1 MSSPPCRTQALAA
14 LSGAT
19 TCSDLDATYALPCEM
34 VCRDSTARRARARA
48 TRCPLAPQAPSL
60 ATLSCLTPRQASDS
74 QPPLSFTVMMWVVGV
89 GLFACLCCC
98 YQGLRVKQNK
108 GVGLM

>member
-1 MSSPPCRTQALAA
+1 
-14 LSGAT
+14 
-19 TCSDLDATYALPCEM
+19 M
-34 VCRDSTARRARARA
+34 VRRDSTARRARARA
-48 TRCPLAPQAPSL
+48 TRCPLAPQGPSL

-74 QPPLSFTVMMWVVGV
+74 QPPLSFTIMMWVVGV